1 MRYSIKK
8 IGLIGTPPLLCRPVL
23 PYIIKLTSFFFEN
36 FAPPALLIIKA
47 YKWVI
52 KWYSREIRE
61 YSGTSI

>member
-8 IGLIGTPPLLCRPVL
+8 NRLDRYPPLLCRPVL

-36 FAPPALLIIKA
+36 LAPPALLIIKA